1 MTAGSSPAAGWKDP
15 PEPVA
20 WTLRNKDKPG
30 QAIMHGGLAYTTV
43 TVGAPT
49 SADVLKA
56 TAVQGASGLERT
68 LRMVSAASVEQ
79 VPFEVLAAQPQWLT
93 MQISDYMDEFAGIPA
108 PDPLEA
114 WRTARRE
121 ARAAEAKAEAA
132 EAAKAAA
139 EAAKAVQPGPTPGA
153 PPS

>member
-1 MTAGSSPAAGWKDP
+1 MTAWKEPPAS
-15 PEPVA
+15 VT

-49 SADVLKA
+49 SEDVLKA
-56 TAVQGASGLERT
+56 TAVQGTSGLEST
-68 LRMVSAASVEQ
+68 LRMISAASVEQ
-79 VPFEVLAAQPQWLT
+79 VPYEVIRRQPQWLNL
-93 MQISDYMDEFAGIPA
+93 QISDYMDEFAGVPA

-132 EAAKAAA
+132 PEAAKAAEPGATA
-139 EAAKAVQPGPTPGA
+139 EAV
-153 PPS
+153 PS